1 MTRQKAVSRNTMPWE
16 KVIRMGY
23 FLRRVRLFLRFAM
36 GYFRLVLG
44 AKVGRPEFLPPLLP

>member
-1 MTRQKAVSRNTMPWE
+1 MPWE

-44 AKVGRPEFLPPLLP
+44 VKVGRPEFLPPPLP